1 MTDMAD
7 AHGTVNP
14 LPRLTLRKVTVL
26 LHLEAGR
33 GYKEIAAALDV
44 HPETVR
50 LHVME
55 IARALPGN
63 GAPKDKVLLWCERLL
78 EAHADIVAHIKRAA

>member
-1 MTDMAD
+1 MT
-7 AHGTVNP
+7 

-33 GYKEIAAALDV
+33 CYKEIAAALDV
-44 HPETVR
+44 HPHTVR

-55 IARALPGN
+55 IADQLPGN
-63 GAPKDKVLLWCERLL
+63 GAPKDKVLLWCDRLL
-78 EAHADIVAHIKRAA
+78 KAHSERAA